1 MEKTVEAY
9 GYAVKLH
16 RKNDRMEFVYAD
28 YNSLTNCVDITT
40 YENYILRIDCGIA
53 EQGLH
58 TTPNSQHA
66 LDVLA
71 LDNPLEY
78 VELPLSSQLQVF
90 VDAEDNLISW

>member
-1 MEKTVEAY
+1 MKRMGMLLNYTE
-9 GYAVKLH
+9 
-16 RKNDRMEFVYAD
+16 RNDRMEFVYAD

-78 VELPLSSQLQVF
+78 VELALSSQLQVF
-90 VDAEDNLISW
+90 VDAEDDLTSW